1 MSKIR
6 RPNTK
11 QLRHRSLYAPVDSAG
26 AARWQCL
33 YTLGKLAQDA
43 HAPLAL
49 HVPQKKWGGGNPTFQ
64 QPYETRL
71 WRSSTIRRWCNPVEP
86 RQSIQYSA
94 LVPQELHHR
103 AALLLL
109 MPILTQAFLTLVGR
123 HLMTLTLLTAWHR
136 RSSLVIN

>member
-49 HVPQKKWGGGNPTFQ
+49 HVPPKMGWRKSTFQ

-71 WRSSTIRRWCNPVEP
+71 LRPSTIRRWCNPVEP

>member
-11 QLRHRSLYAPVDSAG
+11 PLRHRSLYAPVDSAG

-49 HVPQKKWGGGNPTFQ
+49 HVPQKMGWRKSYVSTTLRNPTVALFHNTPMV
-64 QPYETRL
+64 QPRRAKAKHTVLCACATGAAPSRCFTSSYADSYAGVSYACGSTSYDAYASYRL
-71 WRSSTIRRWCNPVEP
+71 ASS
-86 RQSIQYSA
+86 
-94 LVPQELHHR
+94 
-103 AALLLL
+103 LLL
-109 MPILTQAFLTLVGR
+109 GY
-123 HLMTLTLLTAWHR
+123 
-136 RSSLVIN
+136 